1 MRERETRKSKL
12 TVILVSI
19 LSMKVKTATKRND
32 CFSKFS
38 FGYHV
43 HMQYCRNA
51 ELARV
56 FTVRLTVNF

>member
-12 TVILVSI
+12 TAILVSI
-19 LSMKVKTATKRND
+19 LSMKVKTATKRNG

-43 HMQYCRNA
+43 HMQLCRNA

-56 FTVRLTVNF
+56 FSVRLTVNF